1 MQKFSKIF
9 EEAELVSGEYKELK
23 KLILDKIEDKTDLK
37 ASLINISKGFNNEI
51 PSPFTTE
58 ELHDIWRDQV
68 NSIDAVLAANNWF
81 EDAPAKTGIKSTMIY
96 VIESTK
102 RAFKLICDILI
113 AELPK

>member
-9 EEAELVSGEYKELK
+9 EEAELISGEYKELK

-37 ASLINISKGFNNEI
+37 SSLTDMSKGFNNEI

-58 ELHDIWRDQV
+58 ELHKIWHDKV
-68 NSIDAVLAANNWF
+68 NNIDAILASDNWF
-81 EDAPAKTGIKSTMIY
+81 EEAPSKTGIKSTMIY

-102 RAFKLICDILI
+102 RAFKLVCDMLI